1 MVAPTTPSES
11 KPPEA
16 PLRLLF
22 VAGEPS
28 GDARAAAVA
37 REIAARVKNLEMH
50 GFGGPGLAAAGVR
63 LLRDMTVDMAIVGL
77 VEVLKKA
84 PKILSVWRQAR
95 AAIRSLHPNAVI
107 LVDYPGFNLGLLAPF
122 AHRLGIP
129 VLYYIVPQ
137 FWAWHGKRV
146 HRLRRFCRLA
156 IPIFPFEEDLLH
168 RAGVSAAYG
177 GHPLL
182 DELAVPCGREEARA
196 AFRLDPHAPLVG
208 LAPGSRRREVAK
220 HLPLLLDAAARVRE
234 AVPEAGFVL
243 VRAATVPPDDIQS
256 HLSKYNL
263 PITVLDPPG
272 HDREAAG
279 RALAL
284 RAALDFAWVK
294 SGTSTLETALLGT
307 PMAVVYK
314 VSPLTAFIGRRV
326 IRVPFMGM
334 PNLVAGERVVPEL
347 LQENLTVDGLAACA
361 LRVLQDPAAA
371 AADRESL
378 LRVKERFGPPG
389 AAARTAGLILQT
401 LGREP

>member
-1 MVAPTTPSES
+1 MVSPTPPLGNIS
-11 KPPEA
+11 PEA

-37 REIAARVKNLEMH
+37 REIAGRVHNLEMH
-50 GFGGPGLAAAGVR
+50 GFGGPALAAAGVR

-84 PKILSVWRQAR
+84 PKIVSVCRQAR
-95 AAIRSLHPNAVI
+95 SAIRSLHPDAVI
-107 LVDYPGFNLGLLAPF
+107 LVDYPGFNLGLLAPY

-137 FWAWHGKRV
+137 FWAWHQKRV

-168 RAGVSAAYG
+168 QAGVAAAYG
-177 GHPLL
+177 GHPLV
-182 DELAVPCGREEARA
+182 DELSVPCGREEARA
-196 AFRLDPHAPLVG
+196 AFGLDPRAPLVG
-208 LAPGSRRREVAK
+208 LAPGSRRREVGK
-220 HLPLLLDAAARVRE
+220 HLPLLLEAAARVRE
-234 AVPEAGFVL
+234 AVPETGFVL
-243 VRAATVPPDDIQS
+243 VRAATVPAGDIQM
-256 HLSKYNL
+256 HLKDYNL
-263 PITVLDPPG
+263 PVTILDPPG
-272 HDREAAG
+272 NDREATG
-279 RALAL
+279 KTLAL
-284 RAALDFAWVK
+284 RSALDFAWVK

-334 PNLVAGERVVPEL
+334 PNLVAGKRVVPEL
-347 LQENLTVDGLAACA
+347 LQENLTVDGLVACA
-361 LRVLQDPAAA
+361 RRVLQDPAAA
-371 AADRESL
+371 AEDREAL
-378 LRVKERFGPPG
+378 RRVKERFGPPG
-389 AAARTAGLILQT
+389 AAARTAGLILQA